1 MPRILINPSS
11 IQHPDYTLEFFEQT
25 RIALV
30 NENTTHDKAAA
41 ILANIWTASN
51 ATEKVIWQ
59 LQLDADNFLAEAAR
73 QQDDEAHALRE
84 AEVVKEKEDMQ
95 KEERRKN
102 QSKFLPIPDHPV
114 PQHPPVIAAQSASRR
129 MDKGDFVPLWYY
141 TNKGLENALSSYNS
155 TDEDALTLLRHAD
168 GSTSLIP
175 ASATKESK
183 GVINDQDIEWEDF
196 CIAAPRMIEA
206 MGRANWPRER
216 ILMMSEFWANLQ
228 EHPFRSSGAPY
239 KQKALL
245 VYQAEQRR
253 LWHIAIAT
261 PHGGYNL
268 SIINDQLLRDTKERL
283 FWQERTRSETERD
296 PFVRANIFLFLIPF

>member
-1 MPRILINPSS
+1 
-11 IQHPDYTLEFFEQT
+11 
-25 RIALV
+25 
-30 NENTTHDKAAA
+30 
-41 ILANIWTASN
+41 
-51 ATEKVIWQ
+51 
-59 LQLDADNFLAEAAR
+59 
-73 QQDDEAHALRE
+73 
-84 AEVVKEKEDMQ
+84 
-95 KEERRKN
+95 
-102 QSKFLPIPDHPV
+102 
-114 PQHPPVIAAQSASRR
+114 

-155 TDEDALTLLRHAD
+155 TDEDALTLLRRAD

-175 ASATKESK
+175 ASSTKESK

-216 ILMMSEFWANLQ
+216 ILMMSDFWANLQ

-239 KQKALL
+239 EQKALL

-261 PHGGYNL
+261 SHGGYNL
-268 SIINDQLLRDTKERL
+268 SNINEQLLRDTKERL
-283 FWQERTRSETERD
+283 FWQERTRPETERD
-296 PFVRANIFLFLIPF
+296 PSVRLNTLRSNIF